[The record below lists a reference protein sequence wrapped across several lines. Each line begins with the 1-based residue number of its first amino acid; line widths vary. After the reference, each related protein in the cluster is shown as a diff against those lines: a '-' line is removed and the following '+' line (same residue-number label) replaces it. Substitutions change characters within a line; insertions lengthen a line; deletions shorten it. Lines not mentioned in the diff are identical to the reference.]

1 MRYDQDH
8 ESSDLIDER
17 GQGGPRLAGGS
28 GLLGL
33 LPLLLRF
40 RFGWVIIVVVL
51 GYTFVRNF
59 VGAPTRSVA
68 GTAVSAKGGDAPRH
82 FVAFRTR

>member
-8 ESSDLIDER
+8 ESPDLIDER
-17 GQGGPRLAGGS
+17 GQGNGPRLAGGS

-40 RFGWVIIVVVL
+40 KFGWVIIVLVL
-51 GYTFVRNF
+51 GYTFV
-59 VGAPTRSVA
+59 A
-68 GTAVSAKGGDAPRH
+68 
-82 FVAFRTR
+82 